1 MGYEDKRLG
10 LVLGS
15 AMLPEDLLP
24 AAVTADDEGL
34 DEVWFSEDCFF
45 TGGISAAA
53 SALAATS
60 RTQVGL
66 GVVSAMLRHPA
77 LLAMELA
84 TMDRAFPGRLS
95 AGIGLGVPA
104 WLRQV
109 GRLPRS
115 PVGAMTEYVTAVRQL
130 LAGDRIN
137 AALTEFSFADVALS
151 HPPDRRM
158 PLYLG
163 VSGPKMLRLS
173 GALADGSILSVGA
186 GVKYLTWAREQIDAG
201 RASAGRTDP
210 HRVIA
215 FALYAVDSD
224 RHKAMEEVRGP
235 LAFYMAAGSPNAIT
249 GAEGTSA
256 AVSSLLAQGGADH
269 LASHMPAEWIRVLA
283 VAGTPEDCAGQIA
296 MLYDA
301 GADSVAL
308 FPVSPGRTIELTR
321 LTARQVLPLL
331 GRSR

>member
-1 MGYEDKRLG
+1 MGYADKRLG

-15 AMLPEDLLP
+15 AMPPEELVP

-53 SALAATS
+53 AALASTS
-60 RTQVGL
+60 QIKIGL

-77 LLAMELA
+77 LLAIELA

-115 PVGAMTEYVTAVRQL
+115 PVRAMTEYVTAVRQL
-130 LAGDRIN
+130 LAGERIT
-137 AALTEFSFADVALS
+137 AARTEFTFADVVLS
-151 HPPDRRM
+151 HPPDQRM

-163 VSGPKMLRLS
+163 VSGPKMLRVS

-186 GVKYLTWAREQIDAG
+186 GVKYLTWAREQIEAG
-201 RASAGRTDP
+201 RASSARHDS
-210 HRVIA
+210 HHVVA

-224 RHKAMEEVRGP
+224 RRKAMEEVRGP
-235 LAFYMAAGSPNAIT
+235 LAFYMSAGSPNAIT
-249 GAEGTSA
+249 NAEGTSA
-256 AVSSLLAQGGADH
+256 EVSSLLEHGGTGH
-269 LASHMPAEWIRVLA
+269 LASNMPSEWIRSLA

-296 MLYDA
+296 ALYDV

-308 FPVSPGRTIELTR
+308 FPVSPGRTVELTR
-321 LTARQVLPLL
+321 LTVRQVGPRL
-331 GRSR
+331 GRTT